1 VAASGQTDTAA
12 GVYAAYDGAK
22 PSPSQ
27 IANPLDKITARI
39 RDCRICRDVRGPRRL
54 PHAPRPVFRVSATA
68 RLLVAS
74 QAPGIRV
81 HETGLPFNDP
91 SGDRLR
97 QWMSIDRETLQ
108 NQAATYASKIV
119 PEAKGEASKIT
130 QAAEAYRLR
139 TVAEAKGAA
148 SRFDQVYAEFKKAP
162 DVTRQ
167 RMYLET
173 MERVLGGMD
182 KIVLDQGPGQG
193 PSVLPYLPLGDW
205 PRRPGQGA
213 AR

>member
-1 VAASGQTDTAA
+1 MLTGDDNIVDIDFSVQWQVDPRKPQDYVFNIEDPQGTIRAVAESVMREVVGKRNIEDIITKDRDAIQQEVKGQMQDILDSYKAGVQIQIVNLLKDAPPPEVTAA
-12 GVYAAYDGAK
+12 FQDVQAA
-22 PSPSQ
+22 
-27 IANPLDKITARI
+27 
-39 RDCRICRDVRGPRRL
+39 
-54 PHAPRPVFRVSATA
+54 
-68 RLLVAS
+68 
-74 QAPGIRV
+74 
-81 HETGLPFNDP
+81 
-91 SGDRLR
+91 
-97 QWMSIDRETLQ
+97 SIDRETLQ

-148 SRFDQVYAEFKKAP
+148 SRFDQ
-162 DVTRQ
+162 
-167 RMYLET
+167 
-173 MERVLGGMD
+173 
-182 KIVLDQGPGQG
+182 IVLDQGPGQG